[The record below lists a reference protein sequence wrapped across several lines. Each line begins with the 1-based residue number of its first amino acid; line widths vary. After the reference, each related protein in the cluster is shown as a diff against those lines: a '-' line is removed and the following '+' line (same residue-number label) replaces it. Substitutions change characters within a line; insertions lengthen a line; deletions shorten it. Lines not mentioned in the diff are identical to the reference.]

1 MFILCVQVSAND
13 ADHGTNGQISYFI
26 RSGNIDNAFNLD
38 ANTGIVTTKANLD
51 REIRD
56 SYKLTLEA
64 ADSGSSRLTGT
75 ATLKITIVD
84 INDNR
89 PRFPPVIPV
98 IISEGK
104 CVTGKVF
111 LCFF

>member
-1 MFILCVQVSAND
+1 MKVSAND
-13 ADHGTNGQISYFI
+13 ADHGTNGQIRYFI
-26 RSGNIDNAFNLD
+26 RGGNIDNAFNLD
-38 ANTGIVTTKANLD
+38 ANTGIVTTNANLD

-64 ADSGSSRLTGT
+64 ADSGSARLTGS

-89 PRFPPVIPV
+89 PRFPPMSPV
-98 IISEGK
+98 VISEGRHENIK
-104 CVTGKVF
+104 MYPF
-111 LCFF
+111 Y